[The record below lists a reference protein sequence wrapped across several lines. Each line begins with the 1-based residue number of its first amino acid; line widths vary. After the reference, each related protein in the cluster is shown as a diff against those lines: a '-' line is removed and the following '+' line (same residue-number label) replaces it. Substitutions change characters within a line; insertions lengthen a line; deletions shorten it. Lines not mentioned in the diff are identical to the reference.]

1 MSEECKAVKLEDDCA
16 YWKQRCEEL
25 LELVT
30 KLKWDLKNAQTQN
43 SLYKH
48 NVES

>member
-1 MSEECKAVKLEDDCA
+1 MSEQSPTVKLEDNCA

-43 SLYKH
+43 SIYKH

>member
-1 MSEECKAVKLEDDCA
+1 MSEEYHAVKLEDNCA

-48 NVES
+48 NTES